1 MKEKTSRMSN
11 QPRSNCVDAK
21 TNAIALAFCVCA
33 LLCIYAP
40 LYLIVHC
47 TCVCGSFIFIRLLS
61 SHTWC
66 HALIHPSIQSI
77 VFSFASR
84 LIGSISS
91 ECIANTVS
99 SHCGWH
105 ALFWLTLLS
114 FDCNFIQKIR
124 MSILA
129 QRLSVCVCCAIYVYN
144 IYFWFSDYV
153 PWKFASRSN
162 VRTFSLFSI
171 AVWFPYFIFSIYLV
185 LPFVQIFNVESEKVT
200 AHYVVHCST
209 NTREHWSKL

>member
-1 MKEKTSRMSN
+1 MSN

-129 QRLSVCVCCAIYVYN
+129 QRLSVCVSVVQFMCIIYIFGFLITCRGNLLLVQ
-144 IYFWFSDYV
+144 
-153 PWKFASRSN
+153 
-162 VRTFSLFSI
+162 TFVHFLCFRLRFGFHILFS
-171 AVWFPYFIFSIYLV
+171 AFTSFYLLFKFSTLN
-185 LPFVQIFNVESEKVT
+185 LK
-200 AHYVVHCST
+200 
-209 NTREHWSKL
+209 K